1 MEVSRLSTALLGG
14 TGVVGQRL
22 AELLARHPWFKL
34 EAVYAGKTAG
44 LKYQEVK
51 WHSEPPAEVADLEVL
66 RLEDFNGGYDVVFS
80 ALPSEVAGRAEE
92 HAAEAGCAVFSN
104 ASSHRMDPDVPL
116 VVPEVNPEHLELI
129 TAQRKLRGWSGLIAT
144 DPNCTT
150 VGLVMA
156 LKPIASEYRIRAV
169 RVATLQ
175 AASGAGYPGV
185 PSLDLIDNAIP
196 YIPGEEEKI
205 AREARKILGE
215 LDGGRVK
222 EADIRVEAAC
232 NRVPVLDGHLECVF
246 IETEEPVSLDH
257 VMDLL
262 REFRGLPQELKLP
275 TAPDQP
281 IVVLEHQDRPQ
292 PRLDRGAGSP
302 PGMSITVGRV
312 RRGSSAASLLLT
324 LLVHNTIRGAAGC
337 ALLLAELAAEMGWL
351 S

>member
-1 MEVSRLSTALLGG
+1 MSRFSAALLGG
-14 TGVVGQRL
+14 TGIVGQRF
-22 AELLARHPWFKL
+22 AELLAGHPWFKL

-44 LKYQEVK
+44 LRYHDVK
-51 WHSEPPAEVADLEVL
+51 WHGRPPAELADLEVL
-66 RLEDFNGGYDVVFS
+66 SLSSFSGGYDVVFS
-80 ALPSEVAGRAEE
+80 ALPSDVAGEAEE

-104 ASSHRMDPDVPL
+104 ASSHRMDHDVPL

-129 TAQRKLRGWSGLIAT
+129 KAQRELRGWSGLIAT

-156 LKPIASEYRIRAV
+156 LKPIAREYRIKAV

-185 PSLDLIDNAIP
+185 SSLDLIDNTIP
-196 YIPGEEEKI
+196 YISGEEEKV
-205 AREARKILGE
+205 ARESRKVLGE
-215 LDGGRVK
+215 LAGSRVK

-246 IETEEPVSLDH
+246 VETEEPISPDH
-257 VMDLL
+257 AMDLL

-281 IVVLEHQDRPQ
+281 IIVLEDVDRPQ
-292 PRLDRGAGSP
+292 PRLDRDAGSP

-312 RRGSSAASLLLT
+312 RRGATANSLLFT

-337 ALLLAELAAEMGWL
+337 ALLLAELAAEVGWL
-351 S
+351 G